1 MESIFG
7 GLIEFESEDEFMDFL
22 KTMDKSEALTIVE
35 KAIDFAS
42 NQDVFNVQE
51 TYYIYKSL
59 KKLKQNEE

>member
-7 GLIEFESEDEFMDFL
+7 GLIEFENEDEFVDFL
-22 KTMDKSEALTIVE
+22 KVMNKSEALTIIE
-35 KAIDFAS
+35 KAIDFAC